1 VRCLLCFEDVE
12 VKVDQASKAVGVAKA
27 KDSTDDEIEKQDVN
41 ETPAIESKTQD
52 HDEEGNQD
60 CSKKGQKLDTRWEV
74 MFARLLLALKEKHGD
89 CVVPNRYPDD
99 TQT

>member
-41 ETPAIESKTQD
+41 ETHAIESKTQD
-52 HDEEGNQD
+52 HDEEGNQ
-60 CSKKGQKLDTRWEV
+60 LDTRWEV